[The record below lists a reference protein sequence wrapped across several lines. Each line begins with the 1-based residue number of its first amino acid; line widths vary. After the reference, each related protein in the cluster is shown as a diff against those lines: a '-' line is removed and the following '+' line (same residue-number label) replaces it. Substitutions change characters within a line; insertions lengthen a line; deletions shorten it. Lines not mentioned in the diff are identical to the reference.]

1 MVLIATSEER
11 FRAFVT
17 ASSEVVYCHE
27 SELE

>member
-1 MVLIATSEER
+1 MVLITTSEER

-17 ASSEVVYCHE
+17 ASSGLPHE